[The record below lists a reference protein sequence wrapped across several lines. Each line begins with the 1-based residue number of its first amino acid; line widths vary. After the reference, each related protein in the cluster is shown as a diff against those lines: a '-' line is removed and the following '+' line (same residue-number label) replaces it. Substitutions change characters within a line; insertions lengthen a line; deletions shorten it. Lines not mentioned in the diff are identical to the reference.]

1 MPIENTDINNGKDK
15 SYLRRRKLMLRRSLG
30 ETELINISENVIKHI
45 RNLQAYK
52 NADVVYFYMAAGN
65 EVNVA
70 SLFEECLRMG
80 KKCIFPRVIND
91 SRMEFFVVCAL
102 DELKEGYKG
111 IREPDLNCSLYNKYD
126 RESSI
131 MLVPGAVFDRQGG
144 RIGMGKG
151 FYDRYIYSNR
161 PDCLLG
167 VCGEYQLEDKVPMD
181 KNDIFMDMV
190 VTEKGVYNGRL

>member
-1 MPIENTDINNGKDK
+1 MSIENTDINNGKDK
-15 SYLRRRKLMLRRSLG
+15 SYLRRQKLMLRRSLG
-30 ETELINISENVIKHI
+30 ETELRNISENVIKHI
-45 RNLQAYK
+45 QSLSAYK
-52 NADVVYFYMAAGN
+52 NANVVYFYMAAGN
-65 EVNVA
+65 EINVT
-70 SLFEECLRMG
+70 SLFDECVKMG
-80 KKCIFPRVIND
+80 KKCVFPRVIND
-91 SRMEFFVVCAL
+91 SQMEFFVVYAL

-111 IREPDLNCSLYNKYD
+111 IREPDLNCPVYRGD
-126 RESSI
+126 RESTI
-131 MLVPGAVFDRQGG
+131 MLVPGAVFDRYGG

-151 FYDRYIYSNR
+151 FYDRYICSNR